1 MMLNQIT
8 AQAGAHQR
16 RKRVGRGESSGH
28 GKTCTRGNKG
38 CQARAGGGARPL
50 REGGQMPS
58 FRRIPK
64 RGFNNYEFRTEYKVV
79 NLASLEANFSDG
91 QTADIE
97 AFRRLRLVSGAEPLV
112 KVLGDGAFSRK
123 LAVHAHAFSASARA
137 AIERAGGTVHVLRRA
152 DPAEQARAK
161 RNTAKRAAQAER
173 TREPSGPQAATE

>member
-28 GKTCTRGNKG
+28 GRTSTRGNKG

-64 RGFNNYEFRTEYKVV
+64 RGFNNYEFRIEYQVV
-79 NLASLEANFSDG
+79 NLASLEALFADD
-91 QTADIE
+91 QTADID

-112 KVLGDGAFSRK
+112 KVLGNGTLSRK
-123 LAVHAHAFSASARA
+123 LVVQAHAFSQSARV
-137 AIERAGGTVHVLRRA
+137 AIEQVGGTVQVVERR
-152 DPAEQARAK
+152 DPAAQARAK
-161 RNTAKRAAQAER
+161 RNTAK
-173 TREPSGPQAATE
+173 QAAADKRTAPQSTNE